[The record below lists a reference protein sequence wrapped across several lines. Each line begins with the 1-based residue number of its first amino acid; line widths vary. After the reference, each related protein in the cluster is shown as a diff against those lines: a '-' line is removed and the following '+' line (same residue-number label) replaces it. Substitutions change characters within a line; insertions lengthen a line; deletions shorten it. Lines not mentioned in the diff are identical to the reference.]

1 MQVYC
6 CVETNSAEAE
16 FLREA
21 VAPDRL
27 CLGRCLNSVEP
38 PNDFLASDIAF
49 GGPPR
54 GWVAAHPGLR
64 WLQTD
69 SVGVEEYLE
78 LDHHRPGLIITNLAG
93 FFADPVA
100 ESVLASIL
108 ALARGI
114 EESSRL
120 KQDRRWRG
128 DALRPELWLL
138 RDRRVVLFGRGAIGE
153 RLQRLLLPFGC
164 QVTKFGSDWSSE
176 ALDRALARADV
187 VACAVPDTPQT
198 RGVFDRRRIALL
210 QCTAIFVNVG
220 RGTVVDEIALA
231 EALGDGCLA
240 GAALDVTIDEPL
252 PAAHP
257 FWACPNLILTQ
268 HSAGG
273 SKSEIKQMI
282 RFFADNLERFR
293 HGAEL
298 ENVVD
303 FKRGH

>member
-6 CVETNSAEAE
+6 CVETNSAETE
-16 FLREA
+16 ILREA

-27 CLGRCLNSVEP
+27 RLCSCQNSVEP
-38 PNDFLASDIAF
+38 PIEFLASDIAF

-54 GWVAAHPGLR
+54 SWVEAHPGLR

-78 LDHHRPGLIITNLAG
+78 LDHGGSGLIITNLAG

-114 EESSRL
+114 DECSRL
-120 KQDRRWRG
+120 KQDQRWRG

-138 RDRRVVLFGRGAIGE
+138 RDRRFVLFGRGAIGD
-153 RLQRLLLPFGC
+153 RLRQLLLPFGC
-164 QVTKFGSDWSSE
+164 QVTEFGSDWNAE
-176 ALDRALARADV
+176 TLDCALARADV
-187 VACAVPDTPQT
+187 VACAVPDMPQT
-198 RGVFDRRRIALL
+198 RGVFDRRRIGLMP
-210 QCTAIFVNVG
+210 CTAIFVNVG

-231 EALGDGCLA
+231 EALGDGRLA

-273 SKSEIKQMI
+273 SKYEIIQMV
-282 RFFADNLERFR
+282 RFFADNLQRFR
-293 HGAEL
+293 RGTRLA
-298 ENVVD
+298 NVVD